1 MPLDALFYLGLPAL
15 VAIGMILQFF
25 RARRQGLRGRSAF
38 IAIFKPVRLL
48 MQTEAA
54 GRGLPAARLE
64 VLERPASDTGSS
76 AQPR

>member
-1 MPLDALFYLGLPAL
+1 MPLDALFPLALPAL
-15 VAIGMILQFF
+15 VVIGMILQFF

-48 MQTEAA
+48 MQAEAA

-64 VLERPASDTGSS
+64 VVDTDTGDGRPSS
-76 AQPR
+76 QTR